1 VSLFQ
6 LALRNL
12 SGSAFRSW
20 VVALCAAL
28 VAGFAIGTVLVM
40 RGAQQSLNLA
50 AARLGADIVIVPE
63 GSEMKVEGALL
74 MGHPTRVW
82 MSQEVLSKVAT
93 IPGVQVAT
101 PQLYLSTLTGASC
114 CSVSDMF
121 LVAYDP
127 ATDFTIQPWLIDKTG
142 DTLHLGEVVGG
153 TYVFIPE
160 GEQNISIYGYLV
172 TLKANMEPT
181 GTGLD
186 QSMFTTFET
195 ARDIAR
201 ISVSMADEPLVIPEN
216 SISAVMVRVAP
227 GQDPRQVSLEIM
239 HQVPDVTP
247 ILSPDMF
254 QSYRQQINGILGI
267 VVLLISGTVILSVL
281 LIGLVFSMAANERR
295 VELGVLRALGAT
307 RGFVFQSLLAEAGL
321 LALGG
326 GASGIA
332 LTVVAVYLF
341 RQLIINTLNIP
352 FILPSIGVLVA
363 QILIGLV
370 LALVSVTIAALVPA
384 LQISRQEPAIA
395 MRE

>member
-1 VSLFQ
+1 LSLLKLAFCNLAGSLF
-6 LALRNL
+6 
-12 SGSAFRSW
+12 RSY

-28 VAGFAIGTVLVM
+28 VAGFTLGTVLVL

-50 AARLGADIVIVPE
+50 SDRLGADIVIVPE
-63 GSEMKVEGALL
+63 GSETKVEGALL
-74 MGHPTRVW
+74 MGHPAQVW
-82 MSQEVLSKVAT
+82 MSQDILAKVAAVT
-93 IPGVQVAT
+93 GVQVAS

-127 ATDFTIQPWLIDKTG
+127 TTDFTIQPWLIKKTG
-142 DTLHLGEVVGG
+142 QSLKLGEVVGG
-153 TYVFIPE
+153 KYIYTPA

-201 ISVSMADEPLVIPEN
+201 ISKTMAEKPLVIPEN
-216 SISAVMVRVAP
+216 SISAVMVRVTP
-227 GQDPRQVSLEIM
+227 NEDPALVALEIM
-239 HQVPDVTP
+239 HQVPGVTA

-267 VVLLISGTVILSVL
+267 VAFMITGTVILAVL

-295 VELGVLRALGAT
+295 QELGVLRALGAT
-307 RGFVFQSLLAEAGL
+307 RGFDFRSLLVEAGL
-321 LALGG
+321 LALAG
-326 GASGIA
+326 GASGVMLAMLVI
-332 LTVVAVYLF
+332 YLF
-341 RQLIINTLNIP
+341 HQLIINMLNIP
-352 FILPSIGVLVA
+352 FMLPSAIALVA
-363 QILIGLV
+363 QMLGG
-370 LALVSVTIAALVPA
+370 LALALLAVTIAALVPA